1 MGGEGK
7 VLDQTARLALGRVRR
22 AEHPPLRRLQRAR
35 TAHLVRVRDRV
46 RVRVRVRVRISLSPT
61 ATAAASAGRG

>member
-46 RVRVRVRVRISLSPT
+46 RDRVRVRV
-61 ATAAASAGRG
+61 